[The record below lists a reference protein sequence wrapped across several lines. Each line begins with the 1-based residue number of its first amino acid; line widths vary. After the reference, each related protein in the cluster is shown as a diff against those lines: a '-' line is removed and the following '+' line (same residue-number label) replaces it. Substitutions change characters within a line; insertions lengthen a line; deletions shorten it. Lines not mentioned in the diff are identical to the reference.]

1 MKPATKM
8 RLLEDADLLRRPE
21 GLLDFSRACE
31 ADYRG
36 RGGFEDRPY
45 PQAAILAAALEAALS
60 VRARDIDTEGLQGS
74 QIGRRLREARIEAI
88 AGSAGPAG

>member
-1 MKPATKM
+1 MKPAAKM

-21 GLLDFSRACE
+21 GLVDFARACE

-45 PQAAILAAALEAALS
+45 PQAAILAEALDAARS
-60 VRARDIDTEGLQGS
+60 VRARDIDTEGLKGS
-74 QIGRRLREARIEAI
+74 QVGRRLREARIEAI
-88 AGSAGPAG
+88 ADTAGRAG